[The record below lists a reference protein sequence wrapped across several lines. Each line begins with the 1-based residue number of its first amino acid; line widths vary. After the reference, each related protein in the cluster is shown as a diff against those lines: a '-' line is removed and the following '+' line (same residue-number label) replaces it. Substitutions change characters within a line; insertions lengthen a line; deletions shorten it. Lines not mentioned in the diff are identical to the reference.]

1 MQAPHSDALK
11 NGARNANGALAD
23 RATRSAVAIVL
34 RFVCVARGSPK
45 SCVVKVRRGRQGLE
59 RRRTLLHWSA
69 GRHSRRV
76 PPFKIDE
83 MIAESAE
90 LRMRPRLHF
99 G

>member
-34 RFVCVARGSPK
+34 RFVCVA
-45 SCVVKVRRGRQGLE
+45 
-59 RRRTLLHWSA
+59 A
-69 GRHSRRV
+69 RV
-76 PPFKIDE
+76 
-83 MIAESAE
+83 AEK
-90 LRMRPRLHF
+90 LC